1 VCSVVLLVAAL
12 LALFAYVIV
21 PDETKDANRQVP
33 AMALQFPGT
42 HQQYALIERL
52 STQKEQQSLIDR
64 YVFGSTDA
72 YEYLPY
78 DSLVYHDNQVIIH
91 HTKNYQL
98 RHYDTGQVRIPMVEM
113 CLVD

>member
-1 VCSVVLLVAAL
+1 VCSVVLLVATL

-52 STQKEQQSLIDR
+52 SAQK
-64 YVFGSTDA
+64 
-72 YEYLPY
+72 P
-78 DSLVYHDNQVIIH
+78 LVSYMRLA
-91 HTKNYQL
+91 KNYQL